1 MLLSSLKLSVSN
13 PGFTFGYESLL
24 FSNWEKAGLV
34 FFDLLFFL
42 IHPIALK
49 IRISALNKQQEAI
62 KASRNVTLSEKFER
76 NMQTIIRK
84 ENEYY
89 AFKRLELGFET
100 LFQITLRWVSST
112 HLGSIFN
119 FCSSWVNII
128 LKSCWTIYETITS
141 KYFDLHRVGSK
152 ETYKMDIGPH
162 L

>member
-119 FCSSWVNII
+119 FCSS
-128 LKSCWTIYETITS
+128 
-141 KYFDLHRVGSK
+141 
-152 ETYKMDIGPH
+152 
-162 L
+162 

>member
-13 PGFTFGYESLL
+13 PGFTFDYESLL

-112 HLGSIFN
+112 LLGSIFK
-119 FCSSWVNII
+119 F
-128 LKSCWTIYETITS
+128 L
-141 KYFDLHRVGSK
+141 L
-152 ETYKMDIGPH
+152 
-162 L
+162 

>member
-13 PGFTFGYESLL
+13 PGFTFGNESMADV
-24 FSNWEKAGLV
+24 SNWEKAGLV

-42 IHPIALK
+42 VHPIVLK
-49 IRISALNKQQEAI
+49 VRTSALNKQQEAI

-89 AFKRLELGFET
+89 AFKRIELGFET

-112 HLGSIFN
+112 LLGSIFK
-119 FCSSWVNII
+119 CLV
-128 LKSCWTIYETITS
+128 
-141 KYFDLHRVGSK
+141 
-152 ETYKMDIGPH
+152 
-162 L
+162 

>member
-13 PGFTFGYESLL
+13 PGFTFGYGSIADA
-24 FSNWEKAGLV
+24 SNWEKAGLV

-42 IHPIALK
+42 VHPIVLK
-49 IRISALNKQQEAI
+49 VRTSALNKQQEAI

-89 AFKRLELGFET
+89 AFKRIELGFET

-112 HLGSIFN
+112 PLGFIFE
-119 FCSSWVNII
+119 C
-128 LKSCWTIYETITS
+128 L
-141 KYFDLHRVGSK
+141 L
-152 ETYKMDIGPH
+152 
-162 L
+162 

>member
-13 PGFTFGYESLL
+13 PGFTFGYE
-24 FSNWEKAGLV
+24 FIGSNWEKAGLV

-42 IHPIALK
+42 VHPIVLK
-49 IRISALNKQQEAI
+49 VRTSALNKQQEAI

-89 AFKRLELGFET
+89 AFKKIELGFET

-112 HLGSIFN
+112 PLGFIFK
-119 FCSSWVNII
+119 C
-128 LKSCWTIYETITS
+128 L
-141 KYFDLHRVGSK
+141 L
-152 ETYKMDIGPH
+152 
-162 L
+162 